1 MQIKGPEPV
10 LLQKNEVTG
19 VGKGF
24 QVWFTA
30 TEAPTVPRRYVDT
43 TRVRRGSILVC
54 TSLWGDDSMRGFAF
68 PESDSVLI
76 SFL

>member
-1 MQIKGPEPV
+1 MQIKEPEPV

-43 TRVRRGSILVC
+43 TRVRRDPY
-54 TSLWGDDSMRGFAF
+54 WFA
-68 PESDSVLI
+68 PACGEMI
-76 SFL
+76 R